1 MRWTLALAAAG
12 LAFAQVPGSF
22 VQVGDTKVSAMMMFL
37 GNDQKVYIL
46 DKVEGNPSTING
58 HPAWGVEWDIA
69 SSTATL
75 MDVETNTFCASG
87 MHFPNGSWATFGGN
101 GAIGPGGGIGNVPA
115 PGGGVGLFDSTYQ
128 DWDGRRAIRILNP
141 CASGTA
147 GTPQC
152 QWFDNTT
159 YVGMQKARWY
169 SSAEALADG
178 SIVLVGGFVNGGYI
192 NRNTP
197 NIDPAYSTG
206 AAEPTFEFWP
216 NRGTAAAVMQFM
228 ITTSGL
234 NSYAHLFLMP
244 SGKMFAQ
251 ANFSTILWDY
261 NGNIETPLPDMP
273 GRVIRVYPASGA
285 VAMLPLTPGNDYT
298 PTILFC
304 GGTDMPEPAWGN
316 YSYPA
321 INTWNYPASQDCQRI
336 TPEPIDKSPPVYIK
350 DDDMLEGRTMGQ
362 FIILPDS
369 TLLVINGA
377 LNGTAGY
384 AQMTGQ
390 TRTYAQMPFGMSLAS
405 GPVLTPAI
413 YNPNAAPGQRWT
425 RFGQPSSIPRL
436 YHSTALLLPD
446 ASVLVAGSNPNVDV
460 NFTTRYPT
468 TYTAERFYPPY
479 FANISSRPVPS
490 GMPDT
495 LSYGGAP
502 FIIDLPVGSYAGDP
516 NGAAA
521 TARVVLVR
529 PGFTTH
535 AMNMGQRLLQLNTTF
550 QVADN
555 GDIALYVS
563 QVPPNPNLLTPGPV
577 LMFVIVGEVPSV
589 GKMVMLGTGSIGV
602 QPIQAA
608 ALLPPSQTRVDPP
621 PTAAAASAGVAKGF
635 VGTKRTVT
643 IVMGVVGGLLLL
655 ALLVALLLFM
665 RKRNRKRAAE
675 ESAYTYPRK
684 RKPQPKLEP
693 ANTDDFIPTGSD
705 QRPWVEMHQGSQNS
719 FAPLWHPGGHAYASD
734 SGTWTPS
741 AGDSNPHFRGIGD
754 SSASLTERGPVASSS
769 PGASPPGAL
778 PPYQPQ
784 RAWSGDGSAGYAKS
798 PLHRSG

>member
-1 MRWTLALAAAG
+1 
-12 LAFAQVPGSF
+12 
-22 VQVGDTKVSAMMMFL
+22 
-37 GNDQKVYIL
+37 
-46 DKVEGNPSTING
+46 
-58 HPAWGVEWDIA
+58 
-69 SSTATL
+69 
-75 MDVETNTFCASG
+75 
-87 MHFPNGSWATFGGN
+87 
-101 GAIGPGGGIGNVPA
+101 
-115 PGGGVGLFDSTYQ
+115 
-128 DWDGRRAIRILNP
+128 
-141 CASGTA
+141 
-147 GTPQC
+147 
-152 QWFDNTT
+152 
-159 YVGMQKARWY
+159 
-169 SSAEALADG
+169 
-178 SIVLVGGFVNGGYI
+178 
-192 NRNTP
+192 
-197 NIDPAYSTG
+197 
-206 AAEPTFEFWP
+206 
-216 NRGTAAAVMQFM
+216 
-228 ITTSGL
+228 
-234 NSYAHLFLMP
+234 
-244 SGKMFAQ
+244 
-251 ANFSTILWDY
+251 
-261 NGNIETPLPDMP
+261 
-273 GRVIRVYPASGA
+273 
-285 VAMLPLTPGNDYT
+285 
-298 PTILFC
+298 
-304 GGTDMPEPAWGN
+304 MPEPAWGN